1 MLVHNFIEFRAE
13 ICPDKYALVYTD
25 ARLTYGELNQR
36 ANCLASYLNHAGV
49 NKGDRVVIVMESS
62 INYVVSYFAVLKA
75 GAVVTALNTAST
87 EIEAKAILMNCTPAA
102 VIIQAKYTH
111 LVTDYIKESNSVKIV
126 IVDNTCA
133 SNPPECGV
141 KQEDFW
147 KVLADTNGHAP
158 DVKLEPN
165 DLAMIIYTSGTTGA
179 PKGVM
184 LSHNNLVANTD
195 SIVEY
200 LELTEYDKVMAILP
214 LTYAYGNSV
223 LLTHMRVGGCV
234 VIDHRFAFPN
244 LILNIMSKEQVTG
257 FSGVP
262 STYAILMH
270 KTNIA
275 KLKWDHLRYLTQ
287 AGGPMAPALTQKI
300 LEVLPK
306 VRLFVMYGQTEAA
319 ARLSYFE
326 PMLHPDKIGSIGKAI
341 PGVTLTVRDEH
352 GNLCQPGQTGEIV
365 AQGDNVMLGYWG
377 RPDETARV
385 LRGGGLHT
393 NDLARIDEDGFFYIV
408 GRRNDIIKV
417 GANRVSPQEIE
428 EVLTACPDVYEAAA
442 VGVPDELLGEKI
454 KAVVV
459 LKQDTN
465 LSECDLLKHCHKY
478 LPPYKVPA
486 ILEFRESIPKSPS
499 GKIRRYLL
507 ANK

>member
-1 MLVHNFIEFRAE
+1 MLVHDFIESRAN
-13 ICPDKYALVYTD
+13 DGSNSDALVYMDT
-25 ARLTYGELNQR
+25 RLGYAELNRR
-36 ANCLASYLNHAGV
+36 ANSLAMFLNRAGIK
-49 NKGDRVVIVMESS
+49 KGDRVAIVMESS
-62 INYVVSYFAVLKA
+62 INYVVSYFGVLKA
-75 GAVVTALNTAST
+75 GGVVTALNSATTAM
-87 EIEAKAILMNCTPAA
+87 EARGILFNCTPAA
-102 VIIQAKYTH
+102 IILQAKYAH
-111 LVTDYIKESNSVKIV
+111 IINDYI
-126 IVDNTCA
+126 DDLD
-133 SNPPECGV
+133 GV
-141 KQEDFW
+141 KVVIIENICANAPLEWRVKQDDFW
-147 KVLADTNGHAP
+147 KIIAEGDGQSP
-158 DVKLEPN
+158 DIKLQPD

-184 LSHNNLVANTD
+184 LSHKNLIANTD

-200 LELTEYDKVMAILP
+200 LELTGRDKVMAILP

-244 LILNIMSKEQVTG
+244 LILNIMSKERVTG

-262 STYAILMH
+262 STYAILIH

-275 KLKWDHLRYLTQ
+275 KSNWDHLRYLTQ

-300 LEVLPK
+300 LEVLPN

-326 PMLHPDKIGSIGKAI
+326 PMLRPDKIGSIGKAI
-341 PGVTLTVRDEH
+341 PGVTLTVRDEQ
-352 GNLCQPGQTGEIV
+352 GTICRPGETGEIV
-365 AQGDNVMLGYWG
+365 AQGDNIMLGYWG
-377 RPDETARV
+377 NPDETAKV
-385 LRGGGLHT
+385 LKPDGLHT
-393 NDLARIDEDGFFYIV
+393 NDLARIDEDGFFFIV

-428 EVLTACPDVYEAAA
+428 EVLTAYPDVYEAAA

-486 ILEFRESIPKSPS
+486 ILEIRESIPKSPS